1 MKVQITHKDIMS
13 MVSEAINRL
22 GSRRLLSEITATDA
36 YTRFYEGKINPV
48 VYQTLMSG
56 TTNMTPFHKIALD
69 FLTDKETA
77 KGYII
82 REGDFA
88 KTIGDLW
95 CKLGPEGRQF
105 LVKSCT
111 NDPDLGKSYGEFSYL
126 IRSAAGMKMFS
137 EKGYRSGGLEVL
149 FKTEGLSVTCTKSY
163 SSSCHFYGK
172 SHWCTASDMFGR
184 YDGHEMFKEYTIQS
198 WDGKGILV
206 QFFNGKENSYQM
218 QYLVSDNGNVKEGQC
233 CNWEDS
239 NADTENIN
247 NMLVTYGVTYDEIFN
262 NYIKPNAARLAK
274 ETEELCKDEDIYY
287 YRKKTERLKKVFG
300 AIDANT
306 DCKKADEFAKTAAL
320 ESEQTR
326 FEDSDGLYTCW
337 VTRKDNTNGRILV
350 CLRYNGSSES
360 EKGMI
365 QQFYEDYDDTFSERY
380 GRVPNNYMVYAFNPD
395 GTLFNKWRGEV
406 SNTTGKL
413 MFITEG
419 YSEELMDVNLVA
431 IVNAET
437 FETIVDHPYNYC
449 YIDDCEWVIDRNL
462 DSFFEAY
469 SEEHDGE
476 MIDEYDIDR
485 NAWYVCQPTGENYK
499 TDMYLAINYETLEQ
513 IYFQA

>member
-1 MKVQITHKDIMS
+1 

-22 GSRRLLSEITATDA
+22 GTRRLLSEITATDA
-36 YTRFYEGKINPV
+36 YTRFYQGKIAPE
-48 VYQTLMSG
+48 VYQMLMSG
-56 TTNMTPFHKIALD
+56 TTNMTPFHKTALD
-69 FLTDKETA
+69 FLTNKEVA
-77 KGYII
+77 NGYNIKV
-82 REGDFA
+82 GDFA
-88 KTIGDLW
+88 KTIGNLW

-105 LVKSCT
+105 LVKSCSG
-111 NDPDLGKSYGEFSYL
+111 DLAFWEFSYL
-126 IRSAAGMKMFS
+126 INSAEKMKAFS
-137 EKGYRSGGLEVL
+137 EKQYRDGGLEVL
-149 FKTEGLSVTCTKSY
+149 FKTNGLSVTCTKSY

-184 YDGHEMFKEYTIQS
+184 YDGREMFKEYTFQC
-198 WDGKGILV
+198 WNGKGFLV
-206 QFFNGKENSYQM
+206 QFFNGKANSYQM
-218 QYLVSDNGNVKEGQC
+218 QYLVSNNGDVTEGQC

-239 NADTENIN
+239 SADKDNIN
-247 NMLVTYGVTYDEIFN
+247 SMLAAYGVTYDEIFN
-262 NYIKPNAARLAK
+262 SYIKPNAARLAK
-274 ETEELCKDEDIYY
+274 ETEEFCEDEEVYY
-287 YRKKTERLKKVFG
+287 SRKKNERLRKVFS
-300 AIDANT
+300 AIDTNT
-306 DCKKADEFAKTAAL
+306 VSKKADEFAKTAAL

-337 VTRKDNTNGRILV
+337 VTRRDDTGGRILV

-360 EKGMI
+360 ERGMI
-365 QQFYEDYDDTFSERY
+365 QQFYEDYDDTFVDRY

-395 GTLFNKWRGEV
+395 GTLLNKWRGEV

-449 YIDDCEWVIDRNL
+449 YIDDCEWVIDRNF
-462 DSFFEAY
+462 DSFFDAY
-469 SEEHDGE
+469 TEEHEDD

-485 NAWYVCQPTGENYK
+485 CAWYVCQPTRENHRA
-499 TDMYLAINYETLEQ
+499 DVYLAINYETLEKL
-513 IYFQA
+513 YFQA